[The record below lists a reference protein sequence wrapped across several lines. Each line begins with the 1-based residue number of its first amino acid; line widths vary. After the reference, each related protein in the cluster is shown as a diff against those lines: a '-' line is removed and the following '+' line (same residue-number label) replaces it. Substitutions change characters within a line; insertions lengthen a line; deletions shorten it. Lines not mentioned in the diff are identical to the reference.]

1 MDIDLTPSL
10 KILIGLETLIELC
23 EPSEEVHKNIISIC
37 C

>member
-23 EPSEEVHKNIISIC
+23 EPSEVHKNIISIC